1 MLNMKF
7 RVALV
12 CIIFLT
18 SLIWV
23 PNGNSQEMTK
33 LTFAIASKILH
44 PVIANAWIGDYL
56 GYYKEEGIDPTFVT
70 SEGGVQNIS
79 NLIRNRVQIAMG
91 LQDPLL
97 GLVAKGKDVPIV
109 MVYDYTRGMHYQLGV
124 KPDSPFKTIKDLKGK
139 KIGTLSFGSALYTN
153 FIPAILRNGG
163 LDPKDVEIVV
173 AGQSYPAAKA
183 LYDGRVDALALWR
196 GDYALMK
203 GMGFPIRLI
212 PQPPFIQKLK
222 AGHSLGVTREYLKN
236 NRKVLAGFLRGFAK
250 GTVFYIENPE
260 AALRIHWRMF
270 PQAKPKGMSEEKAL
284 KVNVPILEVRAPLF
298 AKDVGDGLNQ
308 FGQFGKEAW
317 EKYVEYLGY
326 TGKVDPAKYYT
337 NELIPEAN
345 DFDVEKIKAQ
355 AKTFDIEKFKSPLE
369 KYQ

>member
-153 FIPAILRNGG
+153 FIPAILRNN
-163 LDPKDVEIVV
+163 LRHIV
-173 AGQSYPAAKA
+173 SK
-183 LYDGRVDALALWR
+183 
-196 GDYALMK
+196 
-203 GMGFPIRLI
+203 FPYC
-212 PQPPFIQKLK
+212 
-222 AGHSLGVTREYLKN
+222 S
-236 NRKVLAGFLRGFAK
+236 
-250 GTVFYIENPE
+250 
-260 AALRIHWRMF
+260 
-270 PQAKPKGMSEEKAL
+270 
-284 KVNVPILEVRAPLF
+284 
-298 AKDVGDGLNQ
+298 
-308 FGQFGKEAW
+308 
-317 EKYVEYLGY
+317 
-326 TGKVDPAKYYT
+326 
-337 NELIPEAN
+337 
-345 DFDVEKIKAQ
+345 
-355 AKTFDIEKFKSPLE
+355 
-369 KYQ
+369 